1 MQLSP
6 AEFEAVRRTQTLD
19 FADERLVNRSGH
31 ARTVIEVSRT
41 EDDLSSQ
48 AGVNADE
55 VADERALGTAP
66 TSTLPSTASKSKV
79 AVSIEAEIGDGRPH
93 PEGWIRRFVRDG
105 DGAQPGHRFLAPGR
119 STRTRTD
126 TEERQFEFGRTSAE
140 PGVTRG
146 HSTRTVRDREAPV
159 QIRAPDQKTYSNRG
173 LRLLRLAHGGHRE
186 VTDFLGTGWRQPGPS
201 GFRTVN

>member
-79 AVSIEAEIGDGRPH
+79 VVSIKLRSATDVH
-93 PEGWIRRFVRDG
+93 IRRVDQALRKRRRRG
-105 DGAQPGHRFLAPGR
+105 TAGAQIPGTRRLYEDTDGHRGA
-119 STRTRTD
+119 T
-126 TEERQFEFGRTSAE
+126 
-140 PGVTRG
+140 
-146 HSTRTVRDREAPV
+146 
-159 QIRAPDQKTYSNRG
+159 I
-173 LRLLRLAHGGHRE
+173 
-186 VTDFLGTGWRQPGPS
+186 
-201 GFRTVN
+201 